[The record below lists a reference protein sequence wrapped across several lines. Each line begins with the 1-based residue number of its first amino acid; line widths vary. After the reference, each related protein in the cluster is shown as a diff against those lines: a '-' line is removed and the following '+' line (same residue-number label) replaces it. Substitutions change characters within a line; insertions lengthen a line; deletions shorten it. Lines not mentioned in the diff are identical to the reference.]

1 MAFDERVT
9 SDVLIVGAGM
19 AGVTAAIVLGRAGVR
34 VTLLDPQSTFP
45 SLFRAEKIEPDQAE
59 LLRKFDL
66 LDCLKPWRGDIGRV
80 LIARGDRVAE
90 VLQIEQYGIYYYDM
104 VNELRRH
111 LPPTVQFHVGRVRRL
126 ETSDQLQHIT
136 LADDTV
142 LAARLVVLA
151 TGAAGKLHEQVGVT
165 RRMLSE
171 NHSLS
176 VGFTVRRPGGASFPW
191 AALTYYPLD
200 PDTRVDYLTLFAIR
214 DEMRANLFLY
224 RDPKDPWVR
233 AFVNNPV
240 SELAQMFPKLADV
253 IGSCQ
258 VTSKVEMCPIDLYVT
273 DDAAQPGAVLVG
285 DAYQGVCPTTGTGLS
300 KVLTDVDVLCTS
312 YVPAWLGTPGMD
324 ASKIAQFYADERKIA
339 SDRHS
344 LEAAF
349 YHRRYVTDES
359 LPWRLRRARDR
370 FAGDVKEWFAPSR
383 QRAAVF

>member
-1 MAFDERVT
+1 
-9 SDVLIVGAGM
+9 M
-19 AGVTAAIVLGRAGVR
+19 AGVTAAIVLGRAGIR
-34 VTLLDPQSTFP
+34 VTLLDPQPTFP

-90 VLQIEQYGIYYYDM
+90 ILEIEQYGIFYYDM

-111 LPPTVQFHVGRVRRL
+111 LPETVQFRVGRVRRL
-126 ETSDQLQHIT
+126 ETSDNLQRVT
-136 LADDTV
+136 LSDDSV
-142 LAARLVVLA
+142 LTTRLVVLA
-151 TGAAGKLHEQVGVT
+151 SGAAGKLHEQVGVK

-191 AALTYYPLD
+191 SALTYYPLD
-200 PDTRVDYLTLFAIR
+200 PKTRVDYLTLFAIR

-233 AFVNNPV
+233 AFVNEPV
-240 SELAQMFPKLADV
+240 TELARLFPKLADV

-273 DDAAQPGAVLVG
+273 DDANQPGAVLIG
-285 DAYQGVCPTTGTGLS
+285 DAFQGVCPTTGTGLT
-300 KVLTDVDVLCTS
+300 KVLTDVDVLCGT
-312 YVPAWLGTPGMD
+312 YVPKWLATAGMG
-324 ASKIAQFYADERKIA
+324 AEKIAQFYADPIKRA
-339 SDRHS
+339 SDRRS
-344 LEAAF
+344 LDAAF
-349 YHRRYVTDES
+349 YHMRYVIDES
-359 LPWRLRRARDR
+359 LAWRLRRAKDR
-370 FAGDVKEWFAPSR
+370 LADDVKGLFSTR
-383 QRAAVF
+383 NQRAAAF

>member
-1 MAFDERVT
+1 M

-19 AGVTAAIVLGRAGVR
+19 AGVTAAIVLGRAGWR

-66 LDCLKPWRGDIGRV
+66 LDCLRPWRGEIGRV
-80 LIARGDRVAE
+80 LVARGDRVAE

-104 VNELRRH
+104 VNELRRQ
-111 LPPTVQFHVGRVRRL
+111 LPPTVQFRVGRVRGL
-126 ETSDQLQHIT
+126 ETSDQFQRVT

-142 LAARLVVLA
+142 LTARLLVLA
-151 TGAAGKLHEQVGVT
+151 TGTAGKLHEQVGVE

-176 VGFTVRRPGGASFPW
+176 VGFTVRRPGGAAFPW
-191 AALTYYPLD
+191 SALTYYPLD
-200 PDTRVDYLTLFAIR
+200 PTTRVDYLTLFAIR

-240 SELAQMFPKLADV
+240 AELASLFPKLADV

-273 DDAAQPGAVLVG
+273 EQAAQPGAVLIG

-300 KVLTDVDVLCTS
+300 KVLTDVDVLCS
-312 YVPAWLGTPGMD
+312 AYVPSWLATPGMG
-324 ASKIAQFYADERKIA
+324 AEKISAFYADQRKMA
-339 SDRHS
+339 SDLHS
-344 LEAAF
+344 LDAAF

-370 FAGDVKEWFAPSR
+370 VAGDVKRLFTTSR